1 MTLQRPCFVLPTL
14 VLALGLSGCA
24 APPSSGQLEKEEA
37 EQAKTLW
44 VISEALKAN
53 MAVVLVAD
61 LTPHKSLADADGMSK
76 WTPNVV
82 WTHEDKPEIVFG
94 RKFQNNAL
102 QRDPKT
108 TYLFKAFEVHVLPP
122 GKYLMT
128 GGDDYRLNAQLD
140 QLGAKAGATGS
151 GRGTLG
157 TATLSPETYRQ
168 FYTEMNWKEG
178 STHSQSRIEKYCTTV
193 HRASGNC
200 VAWGE
205 RMVTDSTPGMAAGY
219 YQDTDSRDIPALK
232 VQVRVP
238 PRQALASFTL
248 EGGELVLSQRSH
260 LKTPSYQFR
269 QAGCRKV
276 AAEKVECPL
285 EDFTVHTLPPPM
297 EFTRNYLATR
307 ANLNAE
313 QEKLMARLV
322 PMQVTTLGRQ
332 GAADPVWGTPISL
345 RKGP

>member
-1 MTLQRPCFVLPTL
+1 
-14 VLALGLSGCA
+14 
-24 APPSSGQLEKEEA
+24 
-37 EQAKTLW
+37 

-61 LTPHKSLADADGMSK
+61 LTPHKSLADAEGMSK
-76 WTPNVV
+76 WTSNVL
-82 WTHEDKPEIVFG
+82 WTHQDRPEIVFG

-122 GKYLMT
+122 GKYLLT
-128 GGDDYRLNAQLD
+128 GGDDYWLNARLD
-140 QLGAKAGATGS
+140 QLGAKAGAAGA
-151 GRGTLG
+151 GRGASG
-157 TATLSPETYRQ
+157 TVSLAPETYRE
-168 FYTEMNWKEG
+168 FYTEMNWKEAT
-178 STHSQSRIEKYCTTV
+178 THTQTRTEKYCTTV
-193 HRASGNC
+193 HRASGHC

-205 RMVTDSTPGMAAGY
+205 RQVTDSTPGMGAGY

-248 EGGELVLSQRSH
+248 EGGQLVLSQRSY

-285 EDFTVHTLPPPM
+285 EDFTVHTLPVPM
-297 EFTRNYLATR
+297 EFTRTYLASR
-307 ANLNAE
+307 ANLTPD

-332 GAADPVWGTPISL
+332 GAADPIWGTPISL